1 MKISRE
7 AKRTAR
13 ELLQLS
19 IVNGRLDQARIAS
32 ISARLVET
40 KPRSFLSILKEYT
53 RLVRLELA
61 KRHAVVESSAALPAD
76 EAKNIEQTLKK
87 QFGED
92 ITTEFQ
98 VIPSLLGGL
107 RIKVG
112 SDVWDGSI
120 KARLTALTQQL

>member
-13 ELLQLS
+13 ELFRLS
-19 IVNGRLDQARIAS
+19 MVNGRLDQARIAS

-53 RLVRLELA
+53 RLIRLELS
-61 KRHAVVESSAALPAD
+61 KRHAVVESSIALPAD
-76 EAKNIEQTLKK
+76 QVQSLEQNLKK